1 MLAGTEHPVTKLK
14 DHLRDGTNDDI
25 KLNLEKCATQLLLI
39 ASTIP
44 VRPVNDYVGYA
55 GQRIIRY
62 AAAQMSKAASTVG
75 SDIFLFAWRTRN
87 IFEALILM
95 KYVLSAEDNA
105 KSFLAQ
111 KIGDEV
117 TILEGVLGLESGKPP
132 IF

>member
-1 MLAGTEHPVTKLK
+1 MTELK
-14 DHLRDGTNDDI
+14 DHLKVGTNEDI
-25 KLNLEKCATQLLLI
+25 KQNLEKCATQLLAI
-39 ASTIP
+39 ASTVP

-62 AAAQMSKAASTVG
+62 AAAQISKSASAIG

-87 IFEALILM
+87 ILEALILM
-95 KYVLSAEDNA
+95 KYVLSGEDNA

-117 TILEGVLGLESGKPP
+117 TILEGVLGLESESTGDD
-132 IF
+132 FRAA